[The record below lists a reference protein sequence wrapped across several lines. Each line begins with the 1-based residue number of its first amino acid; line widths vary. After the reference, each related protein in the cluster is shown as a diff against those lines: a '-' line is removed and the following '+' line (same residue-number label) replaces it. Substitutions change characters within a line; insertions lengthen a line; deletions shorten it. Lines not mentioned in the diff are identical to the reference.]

1 MHLYMAILRDRALV
15 IIKVRIL
22 VTHSC
27 VCVCVCVCVHICVSE
42 YSVVSDPLQP
52 HGL

>member
-1 MHLYMAILRDRALV
+1 MHLYVEILKDRALV

-27 VCVCVCVCVHICVSE
+27 VCVYVCVCVYLCE
-42 YSVVSDPLQP
+42 
-52 HGL
+52 